1 MIGKPISILLQPGHI
16 DELKQMLDRV
26 TRGESIN
33 QSEAVRRRRDG
44 TLVDVA
50 ITISPIRNSLGNV
63 TGASSIARDI
73 SDRKRAEQKFRGLLE
88 AAPDAVVVVDRTGKI
103 VLVNTQVEKLFGHAR
118 EQLLGQRIEM
128 LVPERFRNKH
138 PGHRTGF
145 FADPRVRVMGA
156 GVELYALRKDGTEF
170 PVEISLSPLETEEGV
185 LVSSAIRDITDR
197 KRAEAKFRGLLESA
211 PDAVVVVNPEGKI
224 VLVNTQVERLF
235 GYVREQMLGQ
245 PIEMLVPERFRG
257 KHPGHRAS
265 FFADPRVRS
274 MGAGVELYALRKDGS
289 EFPVEISLSPLE
301 TEEGVLVSSAI
312 RDITDR
318 KRVEQQIL
326 NLNRQLEE
334 AAANAESA
342 NRAKSTFLSTM
353 SHEIR
358 TPLNAILGYAQLMAR
373 DASLGI
379 DAKANL
385 KIIGRSGEHL
395 LTLIN
400 DVLDMSKIEAGRTEI
415 NPVTFNLYRVLD
427 DLAAMFRLRAEAK
440 ALDFEMLVDGESVPY
455 VLADEGKIR
464 QALINLLGNA
474 IKFTKRGHVKLHVT
488 LGKRSAD
495 RLWLSCQVEDTGS
508 GMTDE
513 EREKLFDPFRQTKR
527 GLNTQEGTGLGLAIS
542 RQFARLMGGD
552 ITVTSAPGQG
562 SIFWFEIPIEGGD
575 ASVAVT
581 RADTRRVLG
590 IRAGTNAPRILV
602 VDDQF
607 ENRDWLIKMLSTLG
621 FYVQGADNG
630 QVAVQSWEQ
639 WMPDL
644 ILMDVHMPVMDG
656 VEATRRIKADIRG
669 KETKVIVLTASALD
683 EDRRIAAL
691 GGADDFISKPC
702 REDELLEKMRLHLEL
717 VYDYEEMSGA
727 STQPKDGIA
736 ALSAE
741 RLGRLAPD
749 LAEELREAT
758 LKGNKRRLDELI
770 RRVPDADCA
779 RALQEL
785 ANKYDYD
792 TLTHLLED
800 VCR

>member
-1 MIGKPISILLQPGHI
+1 
-16 DELKQMLDRV
+16 
-26 TRGESIN
+26 
-33 QSEAVRRRRDG
+33 
-44 TLVDVA
+44 
-50 ITISPIRNSLGNV
+50 
-63 TGASSIARDI
+63 
-73 SDRKRAEQKFRGLLE
+73 
-88 AAPDAVVVVDRTGKI
+88 
-103 VLVNTQVEKLFGHAR
+103 
-118 EQLLGQRIEM
+118 
-128 LVPERFRNKH
+128 
-138 PGHRTGF
+138 
-145 FADPRVRVMGA
+145 
-156 GVELYALRKDGTEF
+156 
-170 PVEISLSPLETEEGV
+170 
-185 LVSSAIRDITDR
+185 
-197 KRAEAKFRGLLESA
+197 
-211 PDAVVVVNPEGKI
+211 
-224 VLVNTQVERLF
+224 
-235 GYVREQMLGQ
+235 
-245 PIEMLVPERFRG
+245 
-257 KHPGHRAS
+257 
-265 FFADPRVRS
+265 
-274 MGAGVELYALRKDGS
+274 
-289 EFPVEISLSPLE
+289 
-301 TEEGVLVSSAI
+301 
-312 RDITDR
+312 
-318 KRVEQQIL
+318 
-326 NLNRQLEE
+326 
-334 AAANAESA
+334 
-342 NRAKSTFLSTM
+342 
-353 SHEIR
+353 
-358 TPLNAILGYAQLMAR
+358 
-373 DASLGI
+373 
-379 DAKANL
+379 
-385 KIIGRSGEHL
+385 
-395 LTLIN
+395 
-400 DVLDMSKIEAGRTEI
+400 
-415 NPVTFNLYRVLD
+415 
-427 DLAAMFRLRAEAK
+427 
-440 ALDFEMLVDGESVPY
+440 
-455 VLADEGKIR
+455 
-464 QALINLLGNA
+464 
-474 IKFTKRGHVKLHVT
+474 
-488 LGKRSAD
+488 
-495 RLWLSCQVEDTGS
+495 
-508 GMTDE
+508 MTDE

-621 FYVQGADNG
+621 FSVQGADNG
-630 QVAVQSWEQ
+630 QVAVQNWEQ

-758 LKGNKRRLDELI
+758 LKGSKRRLDELI